1 MSLYVANDF
10 ISPVDL
16 PVVRAS
22 THILPFL
29 LRSITQSLLVRTS
42 HWVSP
47 SSISKGS
54 FSYLPFPLFPFRTKG
69 HSSQKRKQRHCRA
82 CICVCVYALSH
93 SVMTDFCDPMNC
105 SPPRSSFH
113 SISQVRVLEWVV
125 ISYSRGSSQAG
136 IEPTSLAYRTLENLG
151 SI

>member
-54 FSYLPFPLFPFRTKG
+54 FSNLPFPLFPFRPKG
-69 HSSQKRKQRHCRA
+69 KKKKKKKKIIA
-82 CICVCVYALSH
+82 ELVYVCVYALSH

-105 SPPRSSFH
+105 GPPRSYVH
-113 SISQVRVLEWVV
+113 TISQVRVLEWVV